1 MRYACRRS
9 TVCYGRT
16 GQAQGARG
24 HWCGRAIWPFSD
36 WNGARVMQGKRGC
49 TYHHILLPRHALIRA
64 NGIWAETFWPG
75 PMGFAA
81 LNSAAKREILMQMP
95 HLAPALL
102 GVEPVADC
110 YAPKAAPVLTRPEL
124 QAMMHELPRWQ
135 PAFSH

>member
-1 MRYACRRS
+1 MVR
-9 TVCYGRT
+9 
-16 GQAQGARG
+16 AR
-24 HWCGRAIWPFSD
+24 HLALSD